1 MFNKNIDEI
10 TAKDLEDLIEN
21 GVMEG
26 KTIEYKKELN
36 CSKDSD
42 KKEFLADVS
51 SFANAVGGYLIFGIE
66 EDRETGLPKSLC
78 GLKVDNIDEEIR
90 KIESIIRGGIS
101 PKLPKLETKYIE
113 LDNNNIVLI
122 IKVGRSW
129 LSPHR
134 IVFKGW
140 DKFFSRNTNSKY
152 SLDVEELRTAF
163 NLSSTITDKIK
174 LFVQE
179 RISKLNIN
187 ETPIPYKSDVKLI
200 MHLIPFESF
209 ANSNLLH
216 VRDFEK
222 EVRKLKPI
230 YSGGW
235 NHKINF
241 DGHLLYNFGEER
253 VSSSFVQCYKNGI
266 VEYVNSSMLL
276 SFNSTEKIIP
286 SVLYEQ
292 ELIETLDSTLKY
304 LQNINMECPIFLFLS
319 FVNIKDYEMA
329 VDRTKFWFGRSKYT
343 MDRDMLITPEL
354 IINNY
359 NIDTKTILKPV
370 FDSIWNACGLS
381 ESLNYD
387 ENNNFKY

>member
-10 TAKDLEDLIEN
+10 TQKDLEDLIEN

-26 KTIEYKKELN
+26 KTIEYKRELN

-51 SFANAVGGYLIFGIE
+51 SFANAAGGYLIFGIE

-78 GLKVDNIDEEIR
+78 GLEIDNIDEEIR
-90 KIESIIRGGIS
+90 KIESVIRGGIS

-134 IVFKGW
+134 IVFKGC

-163 NLSSTITDKIK
+163 NLSSTITDKIR

-209 ANSNLLH
+209 ANNNLLH
-216 VRDFEK
+216 VKDFK
-222 EVRKLKPI
+222 NEVMKLRPI
-230 YSGGW
+230 YSNGW

-241 DGHLLYNFGEER
+241 DGHLLYDSDDNR
-253 VSSSFVQCYKNGI
+253 LSSSFVQCYRNGI
-266 VEYVNSSMLL
+266 VEYVNSSMFP
-276 SFNSTEKIIP
+276 SPEPMYKIIP

-304 LQNINMECPIFLFLS
+304 FKSINIECPIFLFLS
-319 FVNIKDYEMA
+319 FVNIRDYEMA
-329 VDRTKFWFGRSKYT
+329 VDKRFWFGHKKYT
-343 MDRDMLITPEL
+343 MDRDILITPEL
-354 IINNY
+354 IINDY
-359 NIDTKTILKPV
+359 NVDTKIILRPV

>member
-10 TAKDLEDLIEN
+10 TKKDLEDLIEN

-66 EDRETGLPKSLC
+66 KDRETGLPKSLC
-78 GLKVDNIDEEIR
+78 GLEIDNIDEEIR

-134 IVFKGW
+134 IVFKGC

-152 SLDVEELRTAF
+152 SLDVDELRTAF
-163 NLSSTITDKIK
+163 NLSSAITDKIK

-187 ETPIPYKSDVKLI
+187 ETPVPYKSDVKLI

-216 VRDFEK
+216 VKDFEK
-222 EVRKLKPI
+222 EVGKLKPI
-230 YSGGW
+230 YSSGW
-235 NHKINF
+235 GRKINF
-241 DGHLLYNFGEER
+241 DGHLLYNYDEEM
-253 VSSSFVQCYKNGI
+253 VSSSFVQCYRNGV
-266 VEYVNSSMLL
+266 VEYVNSSMFP
-276 SFNSTEKIIP
+276 SFESTEKIIP
-286 SVLYEQ
+286 SVLYER
-292 ELIETLDSTLKY
+292 ELIETIDSDLKY

-319 FVNIKDYEMA
+319 FVNIKGYEMA
-329 VDRTKFWFGRSKYT
+329 IDRTIWFGRRKYT
-343 MDRDMLITPEL
+343 MDRDILITPEL

-359 NIDTKTILKPV
+359 NVDTKTILRPI
-370 FDSIWNACGLS
+370 FDSIWNACGFS